1 MELPACY
8 SKRAL
13 YRSFLAEHGWD
24 VTFDN
29 KSRKKTETAR
39 DGATLDKPIS
49 WPTFC
54 LFWQKEYP
62 KLCIS
67 RPAEDICDDCVVF
80 ANRHKYLKRKA
91 RKNPDDSDYEEGVDN
106 VDEVNDEPKV
116 RPPVLDNGIPL
127 TDDERLQLDDAD
139 LAEHEQIVINA
150 AKHVNMARKQRLL
163 FIAKKEKAKEDARNG
178 VKQEDR
184 VYTFVADF
192 AQNMYLPNFSAEQ
205 PGATYY
211 YSPLNVYPFGVV
223 DGSTE
228 PTELTAHVYYEGM
241 LLLLSSSLSS
251 LLLEQ

>member
-1 MELPACY
+1 M
-8 SKRAL
+8 
-13 YRSFLAEHGWD
+13 
-24 VTFDN
+24 
-29 KSRKKTETAR
+29 
-39 DGATLDKPIS
+39 
-49 WPTFC
+49 
-54 LFWQKEYP
+54 
-62 KLCIS
+62 
-67 RPAEDICDDCVVF
+67 
-80 ANRHKYLKRKA
+80 
-91 RKNPDDSDYEEGVDN
+91 
-106 VDEVNDEPKV
+106 
-116 RPPVLDNGIPL
+116 
-127 TDDERLQLDDAD
+127 
-139 LAEHEQIVINA
+139 INA

-163 FIAKKEKAKEDARNG
+163 FIAKKEKAKEDVRNG